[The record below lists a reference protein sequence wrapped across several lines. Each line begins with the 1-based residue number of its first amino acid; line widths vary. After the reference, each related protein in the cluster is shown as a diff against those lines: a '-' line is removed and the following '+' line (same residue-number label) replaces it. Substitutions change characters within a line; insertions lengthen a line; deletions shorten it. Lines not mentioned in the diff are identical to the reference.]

1 MSASTMPAR
10 KDVTELGL
18 RRVLIVAA
26 VMAAALM
33 QTLDSTITNVA
44 LPTIQGNLGASQE
57 EGTWI
62 VTSYTIAALV
72 VIPLTPW
79 LQNRFG
85 RKNYFVSSIAGF
97 TIASVICGSADSLT
111 LLIFARV
118 VQGAFGGGLL
128 ATAQSILRD
137 TFPPKQLGLSQGIFA
152 LGAIMGPALGPPLG
166 GVLVDNYS
174 WNWVFDINIAP
185 GIFAAIVLGL
195 MLRDPQPGQASKVDF
210 VGLLLLAAGLGS
222 MQYVLTEGEQH
233 YWLADPT
240 VLALSIV
247 TVVCL
252 CSFVYWELFG
262 TQAPIVDLRV
272 LRNRSVAAGS
282 ILGIALGTAVFGTT
296 YILPQFTQGPL
307 GFTPTL
313 SGLLFILRAVP
324 IMLMTPLIVR
334 FSGRV
339 DPRIVLGAGFV
350 MVSFGSWLQAIVTTG
365 EANFWSFAPA
375 LIITGIGSALLFIPL
390 SIAVL
395 GATTPQEGPKA
406 AAFINLSLQL
416 GGSIS
421 VAALDVI
428 IDRRWSFHS
437 SVLGGDTTLNSPAV
451 HAFLQQGG
459 TTGQLSG
466 LVNSQA
472 AILAY
477 ADATFIIALVCVL
490 CSPLVLFMRRRTG
503 AASGAGAPPGTTPS
517 AAEAAVHV

>member
-1 MSASTMPAR
+1 MSASTTPPR
-10 KDVTELGL
+10 RDVTETGL
-18 RRVLIVAA
+18 RRALIVSG

-62 VTSYTIAALV
+62 VTAYVIAAII

-79 LQNRFG
+79 LQDRFG
-85 RKNYFVSSIAGF
+85 RKNYFVVSIAGF
-97 TIASVICGSADSLT
+97 TIASVVCGSADSLT
-111 LLIFARV
+111 LLVLARFI
-118 VQGAFGGGLL
+118 QGAFGGGLL

-137 TFPPKQLGLSQGIFA
+137 TFPPNQLGVSQGIFA

-166 GVLVDNYS
+166 GILVDNYS

-185 GIFAAIVLGL
+185 GIFSAIVLGFL
-195 MLRDPQPGQASKVDF
+195 LRDPEPGRASQVDF
-210 VGLLLLAAGLGS
+210 VGLVLLALGLGS
-222 MQYVLTEGEQH
+222 LQYVLTEGEPH
-233 YWLADPT
+233 YWFADPA
-240 VLALSIV
+240 VFALSIV
-247 TVVCL
+247 MVVSL

-262 TQAPIVDLRV
+262 ARVPIVDLRV

-282 ILGIALGTAVFGTT
+282 VLGLALGVAVFGST

-334 FSGRV
+334 FVGRI
-339 DPRIVLGAGFV
+339 DPRVMLGSGFIL
-350 MVSFGSWLQAIVTTG
+350 VSLGSWLQATVTNAD
-365 EANFWSFAPA
+365 ANFWSFAPA
-375 LIITGIGSALLFIPL
+375 LITTGVGSALLFIPL

-437 SVLGGDTTLNSPAV
+437 SILGGDATLESPAV
-451 HAFLQQGG
+451 HAFLQHGG
-459 TTGQLSG
+459 TAQQLAQ
-466 LVNSQA
+466 LVNGQA

-477 ADATFIIALVCVL
+477 ADATMVIAAVCVL
-490 CSPLVLFMRRRTG
+490 CAPLVLFMRRRPPD
-503 AASGAGAPPGTTPS
+503 ARAPESRS
-517 AAEAAVHV
+517 AAPTAAQAAHM

>member
-1 MSASTMPAR
+1 MSASTTPAR
-10 KDVTELGL
+10 QDVTETGL
-18 RRVLIVAA
+18 RRVLIVAG

-62 VTSYTIAALV
+62 VTAYTIAAIV

-85 RKNYFVSSIAGF
+85 RKNYFVASIAGF
-97 TIASVICGSADSLT
+97 TIASVVCGSADSLT
-111 LLIFARV
+111 LLILARF

-195 MLRDPQPGQASKVDF
+195 MLRDPEPGRASQVDF
-210 VGLLLLAAGLGS
+210 AGLVLLAAGLGS
-222 MQYVLTEGEQH
+222 MQYVLTEGEPH
-233 YWLADPT
+233 YWFADPA
-240 VLALSIV
+240 VLITSIV
-247 TVVCL
+247 MVVSL
-252 CSFVYWELFG
+252 CAFVYWELFG
-262 TQAPIVDLRV
+262 TKTPIVDLRV

-282 ILGIALGTAVFGTT
+282 ILGLALGTAIFGST

-313 SGLLFILRAVP
+313 SGLLFILRAAP

-334 FSGRV
+334 FVGRI
-339 DPRIVLGAGFV
+339 DPRVMLGCGFIL
-350 MVSFGSWLQAIVTTG
+350 VSIGGWLQAIVTNG
-365 EANFWSFAPA
+365 QSNFWSFAPS
-375 LIITGIGSALLFIPL
+375 LIVTGVGSALLFIPL

-428 IDRRWSFHS
+428 IDQRWSFHS
-437 SVLGGDTTLNSPAV
+437 SVLADDATLQSPAV
-451 HAFLQQGG
+451 QAFLQHGG
-459 TTGQLSG
+459 SIGQLAG

-477 ADATFIIALVCVL
+477 ADATMVIAVVCVL
-490 CSPLVLFMRRRTG
+490 CSPLVLFMRRRRP
-503 AASGAGAPPGTTPS
+503 AATPAGAPPGAAPS
-517 AAEAAVHV
+517 AVEAMHA

>member
-1 MSASTMPAR
+1 MSASTTPPR
-10 KDVTELGL
+10 REVTETGL
-18 RRVLIVAA
+18 RRVLIVAG

-62 VTSYTIAALV
+62 VTAYVIAAIV

-85 RKNYFVSSIAGF
+85 RKNYFVASIAGF
-97 TIASVICGSADSLT
+97 TIASVVCGSADSLT
-111 LLIFARV
+111 LLIIARF

-128 ATAQSILRD
+128 ATSQSILRD

-166 GVLVDNYS
+166 GILVDNYS

-185 GIFAAIVLGL
+185 GIFSAIVLAL
-195 MLRDPQPGQASKVDF
+195 LLRDPEPGRAGKVDF

-222 MQYVLTEGEQH
+222 MQYVLTEGELH
-233 YWLADPT
+233 YWFADPA

-247 TVVCL
+247 MVISL
-252 CSFVYWELFG
+252 CSFVYWELFA
-262 TQAPIVDLRV
+262 TQAPIVDLRI

-282 ILGIALGTAVFGTT
+282 ILGLTLGVAVFGST

-313 SGLLFILRAVP
+313 SGLLFMLRALP

-334 FSGRV
+334 FVGRI
-339 DPRIVLGAGFV
+339 DPRVMLGSGFLLV
-350 MVSFGSWLQAIVTTG
+350 GFGSWLQATVTNG
-365 EANFWSFAPA
+365 DANFWSFAPA
-375 LIITGIGSALLFIPL
+375 LITTGIGSALLFIPL

-428 IDRRWSFHS
+428 IDRRWSYHS
-437 SVLGGDTTLNSPAV
+437 SVLGADATLQSPAV
-451 HAFLQQGG
+451 HAFLQHGG
-459 TTGQLSG
+459 TIEQLAQ
-466 LVNSQA
+466 LVNGQA

-477 ADATFIIALVCVL
+477 ADATMVIAVVCLL
-490 CSPLVLFMRRRTG
+490 CSPLVLFMRRRRQPATPAG
-503 AASGAGAPPGTTPS
+503 ESRSAAPS
-517 AAEAAVHV
+517 AAQAAGHA